1 MKNMKRNPK
10 QNWERSIRRTLIIL
24 GLSVALCMSD
34 VLLYANASEAV
45 PGSLILSTQQG
56 RTVTGKILDETGEPL
71 IGVSVLLKGTAVGT
85 ITDLDG
91 NYSLE
96 IPSDNSILVVSYI
109 GYKTQN
115 ITVGKNNQLNIKMEA
130 DTQTLDEVVV
140 VGYGVM
146 KKRDL
151 TGAITSVKAGE
162 IVKSPASN
170 AMEALQGQVPGLDI
184 IRNSG
189 KATSGVTINIRG
201 QRSLS
206 DVKDEFGNNIAN
218 APLFIIDGMQGGDF
232 SDIAP
237 ADIESIEVLKDA
249 SSTAIY
255 GSQGA
260 NGVIIITTKKGAQG
274 KTRFSYNGYLGV
286 TVGRNILKC

>member
-1 MKNMKRNPK
+1 
-10 QNWERSIRRTLIIL
+10 
-24 GLSVALCMSD
+24 
-34 VLLYANASEAV
+34 
-45 PGSLILSTQQG
+45 
-56 RTVTGKILDETGEPL
+56 
-71 IGVSVLLKGTAVGT
+71 
-85 ITDLDG
+85 
-91 NYSLE
+91 
-96 IPSDNSILVVSYI
+96 
-109 GYKTQN
+109 
-115 ITVGKNNQLNIKMEA
+115 MEA
-130 DTQTLDEVVV
+130 DTQALDEVVV

-151 TGAITSVKAGE
+151 TGSIASVKAAD

-184 IRNSG
+184 VRNSG

-206 DVKDEFGNNIAN
+206 DVKDEFGNNVAN

-255 GSQGA
+255 GSRA
-260 NGVIIITTKKGAQG
+260 SNGVIIITTKKRGNSDKLKVTFSTTNSIQTRTRMADMLSYDQFVNVVKKRKEVLPASFIGNG
-274 KTRFSYNGYLGV
+274 KHRLERPGLS
-286 TVGRNILKC
+286 

>member
-1 MKNMKRNPK
+1 MKRNPK

-96 IPSDNSILVVSYI
+96 IPSDNSILVISYI

-130 DTQTLDEVVV
+130 DTQ
-140 VGYGVM
+140 
-146 KKRDL
+146 
-151 TGAITSVKAGE
+151 
-162 IVKSPASN
+162 N
-170 AMEALQGQVPGLDI
+170 PG
-184 IRNSG
+184 
-189 KATSGVTINIRG
+189 
-201 QRSLS
+201 
-206 DVKDEFGNNIAN
+206 
-218 APLFIIDGMQGGDF
+218 
-232 SDIAP
+232 
-237 ADIESIEVLKDA
+237 
-249 SSTAIY
+249 
-255 GSQGA
+255 
-260 NGVIIITTKKGAQG
+260 
-274 KTRFSYNGYLGV
+274 
-286 TVGRNILKC
+286 

>member
-1 MKNMKRNPK
+1 
-10 QNWERSIRRTLIIL
+10 
-24 GLSVALCMSD
+24 
-34 VLLYANASEAV
+34 
-45 PGSLILSTQQG
+45 
-56 RTVTGKILDETGEPL
+56 
-71 IGVSVLLKGTAVGT
+71 VGT
-85 ITDLDG
+85 ITDFDG

-96 IPSDNSILVVSYI
+96 VPSGKHILVISYI
-109 GYKTQN
+109 GYKTQD
-115 ITVGKNNQLNIKMEA
+115 ITVGKSNQLNIKMEA
-130 DTQTLDEVVV
+130 DTQALDEVVV

-151 TGAITSVKAGE
+151 TGSIASVKAAD

-184 IRNSG
+184 VRNSG

-206 DVKDEFGNNIAN
+206 DVKDEFGNNVAN

-260 NGVIIITTKKGAQG
+260 NGVIIITTKKGERVRVIDG
-274 KTRFSYNGYLGV
+274 RFKGLEGEIKRINGDHRLIV
-286 TVGRNILKC
+286 TIEGICAVATTYIPRCFLEKI